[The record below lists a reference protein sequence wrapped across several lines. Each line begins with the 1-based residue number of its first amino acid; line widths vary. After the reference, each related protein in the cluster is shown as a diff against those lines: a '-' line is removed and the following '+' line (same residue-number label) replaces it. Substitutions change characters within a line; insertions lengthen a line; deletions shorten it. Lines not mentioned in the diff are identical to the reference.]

1 MDLFCPVCGEPICT
15 DEIHALRKEDPDLA
29 GFSWTQLVSRFAR
42 EGCRAL
48 NRRCNKQGEAA
59 PSILKEGYAML
70 DGDPDAQASMASD
83 VMWDGAA

>member
-1 MDLFCPVCGEPICT
+1 MDIYCTVCSEPLDT

-29 GFSWTQLVSRFAR
+29 EFSWTELVGKFAQ

-48 NRRCNKQGEAA
+48 NLRCNKQGEAA

-83 VMWDGAA
+83 VMRGWGI